1 MDSVFAIIVISIAGL
16 AAILP
21 IAVIQTISKP
31 TSSEKFEDAIAILTG
46 QSANEIDTALNKGPT
61 TTKRSWAGFWL
72 DAVKKSGRIV
82 DNEAGPGQ
90 FALTLV
96 GLGIFFGLLVFPG
109 GLTGALIAPVAALGL
124 MYLFLM
130 FEQGKRRGT
139 LEKQLP
145 LVLASLRTQMM
156 AGVAIQGAIMNVADE
171 LPSPIGDEFRQVK
184 ADVAVSIPLEEAL
197 ATLATRVKSRLLFF
211 LVSSIG
217 IALRSGSDLIPQLVT
232 IEEIVRQRARIQG
245 KIKSALAFAKPT
257 SYLAMGAPILM
268 GGYLFISDPTYVT
281 YFFGEGLF
289 LLGIAAAMYAAG
301 IFVIQAI
308 VKNVEK
314 V

>member
-1 MDSVFAIIVISIAGL
+1 MDSIFTIIVLGIAGL

-31 TSSEKFEDAIAILTG
+31 TSTEKFEDAIAILTG

-61 TTKRSWAGFWL
+61 TNKKTWAGFWL
-72 DAVKKSGRIV
+72 DAVKKSGRV
-82 DNEAGPGQ
+82 VENEAGPGQ

-96 GLGIFFGLLVFPG
+96 GLGIFFGLLVYPG
-109 GLTGALIAPVAALGL
+109 GLPGAIVAPIAALGL

-130 FEQGKRRGT
+130 YEQGKRRGT

-156 AGVAIQGAIMNVADE
+156 AGVTIQGAIMNVADE

-184 ADVAVSIPLEEAL
+184 ADVAVSIPLEDAL
-197 ATLATRVKSRLLFF
+197 ANLARRVKSRLMFF

-257 SYLAMGAPILM
+257 SYLAMGAPLLM
-268 GGYLFISDPTYVT
+268 GGYLFFTDISYPV
-281 YFFGEGLF
+281 YFFGEGIV
-289 LLGIAAAMYAAG
+289 LLGIAALMYVAG
-301 IFVIQAI
+301 IVVIRAI

>member
-1 MDSVFAIIVISIAGL
+1 MDSIFIIIVLSIAGL

-31 TSSEKFEDAIAILTG
+31 VSTEKFEDAIAILTG
-46 QSANEIDTALNKGPT
+46 QSASEVDLALAKNTEEKKKG
-61 TTKRSWAGFWL
+61 WEGFWL
-72 DAVKKSGRIV
+72 AAVQKSGRVVI
-82 DNEAGPGQ
+82 NEAGPGQ
-90 FALTLV
+90 FALSAALL
-96 GLGIFFGLLVFPG
+96 GLFFGFLVYPG
-109 GLTGALIAPVAALGL
+109 GAAGALVPIAVLGL
-124 MYLFLM
+124 IYVFLTY
-130 FEQGKRRGT
+130 EQGKRRAT

-156 AGVAIQGAIMNVADE
+156 AGVTVQGAVMNIADE

-184 ADVAVSIPLEEAL
+184 SDVSVSIPLEDAL
-197 ATLATRVKSRLLFF
+197 AALAVRVKSRLLFF

-257 SYLAMGAPILM
+257 SYLAMGAPVLM
-268 GGYLFISDPTYVT
+268 GGYLFLTDVAYPS
-281 YFFGEGLF
+281 YFFGDGIL
-289 LLGIAAAMYAAG
+289 LLGLSIIMYLAG
-301 IFVIQAI
+301 IVTIQAI

-314 V
+314 I

>member
-1 MDSVFAIIVISIAGL
+1 MDSIFTIIVLGIAGL

-21 IAVIQTISKP
+21 IAVVQSITKP

-61 TTKRSWAGFWL
+61 VDKKSWAGFWL

-82 DNEAGPGQ
+82 ENEAGPGQ

-96 GLGIFFGLLVFPG
+96 GLGIFFGLLVYPG
-109 GLTGALIAPVAALGL
+109 GLVGALVAPVVALIL
-124 MYLFLM
+124 MYAFLG

-156 AGVAIQGAIMNVADE
+156 AGVTIQGAIMNVADE

-184 ADVAVSIPLEEAL
+184 ADVAVSIPLEDAL

-232 IEEIVRQRARIQG
+232 IEEIVRQRARIEG

-257 SYLAMGAPILM
+257 SYLAMGAPLLM
-268 GGYLFISDPTYVT
+268 GGYLFITDASYIT
-281 YFFGEGLF
+281 YFFGEGIF
-289 LLGIAAAMYAAG
+289 LLGIALAMYAAG
-301 IFVIQAI
+301 IFAIQMI